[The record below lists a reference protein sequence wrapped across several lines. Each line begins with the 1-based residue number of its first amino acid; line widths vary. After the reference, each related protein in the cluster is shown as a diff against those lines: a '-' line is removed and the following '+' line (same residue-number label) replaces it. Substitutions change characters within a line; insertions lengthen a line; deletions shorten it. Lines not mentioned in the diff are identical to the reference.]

1 MMVTVVQFAFLF
13 LIHNVVDC
21 IIVKLTLLRQL
32 FLSEWLVKEMVRS
45 GKHPLLLKKSCCC
58 FFVQI
63 GQFYRRVKRD
73 FFSRHH
79 SEQFRDKVRQAYKT
93 LDLIATFA

>member
-1 MMVTVVQFAFLF
+1 MLWDEPKIFFLERRYF
-13 LIHNVVDC
+13 FS
-21 IIVKLTLLRQL
+21 II
-32 FLSEWLVKEMVRS
+32 LSEF
-45 GKHPLLLKKSCCC
+45 LKNRVALQL

-73 FFSRHH
+73 FFLVHH

>member
-1 MMVTVVQFAFLF
+1 MPLVEQLDDDAFHLPGRVIAWKVFPQGFVFDGHGVQFAFLF

-45 GKHPLLLKKSCCC
+45 GKHPLLLKNP
-58 FFVQI
+58 VA
-63 GQFYRRVKRD
+63 V
-73 FFSRHH
+73 
-79 SEQFRDKVRQAYKT
+79 FRPDRTVLPQG
-93 LDLIATFA
+93 